1 MSSKKDSSK
10 DAKLSSVYRQAKP
23 GAPVGPATPAKTTRA
38 SGKRKAQ
45 ELENA
50 TPAPEVLARS
60 QGEGAVSRADLSQD
74 EQKLRKFDLTTK
86 FGPCAGISRLERWER
101 AAKFGLGPPEEVRAI
116 ILAAGGAGSAAD
128 KGLWHER
135 V

>member
-1 MSSKKDSSK
+1 MSSKKDSNK
-10 DAKLSSVYRQAKP
+10 DGKLSSVYRQTKP

-38 SGKRKAQ
+38 SGKRKAR
-45 ELENA
+45 EEDT

-86 FGPCAGISRLERWER
+86 FGPAAGISRLERWER
-101 AAKFGLGPPEEVRAI
+101 ASKFGLEPPEEVRTI
-116 ILAAGGAGSAAD
+116 IMAAGGPGSAAD
-128 KGLWHER
+128 KGLWHDR

>member
-1 MSSKKDSSK
+1 MMSSKKDSTK
-10 DAKLSSVYRQAKP
+10 DGKLSSVYRQAKP
-23 GAPVGPATPAKTTRA
+23 GAPVGPSTPAKTRA
-38 SGKRKAQ
+38 GGKRKA
-45 ELENA
+45 LEDA

-101 AAKFGLGPPEEVRAI
+101 ASKFGLGPPEEVRAI
-116 ILAAGGAGSAAD
+116 IMAAGGPGSSAD